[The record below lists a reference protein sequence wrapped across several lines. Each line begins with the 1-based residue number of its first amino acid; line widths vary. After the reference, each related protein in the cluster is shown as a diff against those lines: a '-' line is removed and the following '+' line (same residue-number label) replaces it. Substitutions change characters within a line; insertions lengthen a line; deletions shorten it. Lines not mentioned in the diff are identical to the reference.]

1 MSQMRFDG
9 RTVLITGSTDGVGR
23 RVAER
28 LGAIG
33 AHVLVH
39 GRDKS
44 RGKAVAEAVREAGG
58 QATFYQADLSALA
71 EVRRLAD
78 AVRQDHGRLDVLIN
92 NAGLGSGAAR
102 TRQTSVDGHELL
114 FAVNYLAG
122 FLLTA
127 LLLPLLRVAAPARIV
142 NVASAGQERIDFG
155 DVMLTRNYSSGR
167 AYRQSKLA
175 QILFTMDLAE
185 TLRGTGVTVTCLH
198 PSTFMDTTMVRQG
211 GTTPVSTVDEGAD
224 AILKLAVSPEMKGR
238 TGLYFNVL
246 RETRADAQ
254 AYDAEA
260 RAKLRE
266 LSFRLTGAP
275 EHSASRPARRDQ
287 A

>member
-1 MSQMRFDG
+1 MRLDG
-9 RTVLITGSTDGVGR
+9 KIVLITGSTDGVGR

-28 LGAIG
+28 LGAMG

-39 GRDKS
+39 GRNRA
-44 RGKAVAEAVREAGG
+44 RGEALVDELRKAGG
-58 QATFYQADLSALA
+58 QAAFYQADFSSLA
-71 EVRRLAD
+71 EVRGLAG
-78 AVRQDHGRLDVLIN
+78 AVRKDHGRLDVLIN

-102 TRQTSVDGHELL
+102 TRQTSADGHELL
-114 FAVNYLAG
+114 FSVNYLAG

-127 LLLPLLRVAAPARIV
+127 LLLPLMRAAAPARIV

-155 DVMLTRNYSSGR
+155 DVMLTRNYSGGR

-185 TLRGTGVTVTCLH
+185 ALKETGITVTCLH
-198 PSTFMDTTMVRQG
+198 PSTFMNTTMVRQA
-211 GTTPVSTVDEGAD
+211 GTTPLSTVDDGAD
-224 AILKLAVSPEMKGR
+224 AILNLAIAPETEGR

-246 RETRADAQ
+246 REARADSQ

-266 LSFRLTGAP
+266 LSLELTGAP
-275 EHSASRPARRDQ
+275 EPAPSRPARGQ
-287 A
+287 V

>member
-1 MSQMRFDG
+1 MRLDG
-9 RTVLITGSTDGVGR
+9 KIVLITGSTDGVGR

-28 LGAIG
+28 LGAMG

-39 GRDKS
+39 GRDQD
-44 RGKAVAEAVREAGG
+44 RGQAVAEAVRKAGG
-58 QATFYQADLSALA
+58 QATFYQADFSSLD
-71 EVRRLAD
+71 EVRRLAG
-78 AVRQDHGRLDVLIN
+78 AVRKDHGRLDVLIN

-102 TRQTSVDGHELL
+102 TRQASADGHELL

-127 LLLPLLRVAAPARIV
+127 LLLPLLRAAAPSRIV
-142 NVASAGQERIDFG
+142 NVASAGQEGIDFG
-155 DVMLTRNYSSGR
+155 DVMLTRNHSGGR

-185 TLRGTGVTVTCLH
+185 ALKETGITVTCLH
-198 PSTFMDTTMVRQG
+198 PSTFMNTTMVRQA
-211 GTTPVSTVDEGAD
+211 GTTPLSTVDDGAD
-224 AILKLAVSPEMKGR
+224 AILNLAIAPEMEGR

-246 RETRADAQ
+246 REARADSQ

-266 LSFRLTGAP
+266 LGLELTGAP
-275 EHSASRPARRDQ
+275 EPAPSRPARGQ
-287 A
+287 V

>member
-1 MSQMRFDG
+1 MRLDG
-9 RTVLITGSTDGVGR
+9 KTVLITGSTDGVGR

-28 LGAIG
+28 LGAMG

-39 GRDKS
+39 GRDQN
-44 RGKAVAEAVREAGG
+44 RGKAAAEVVRKAGG
-58 QATFYQADLSALA
+58 TAAVYQADLSALA

-78 AVRQDHGRLDVLIN
+78 AVCKNHERLDVLIN

-102 TRQTSVDGHELL
+102 IRQTSVDGHELL

-127 LLLPLLRVAAPARIV
+127 LLLPLVRVAAPARIV
-142 NVASAGQERIDFG
+142 NVASAGQEAIDFD
-155 DVMLTRNYSSGR
+155 DVMLTRNYSGGR

-185 TLRGTGVTVTCLH
+185 ALKGSGITVNCLH
-198 PSTFMDTTMVRQG
+198 PSTFMDTTMVRQA
-211 GTTPVSTVDEGAD
+211 GTSPLSSVDDGAD
-224 AILKLAVSPEMKGR
+224 AILKLAASPEMEGR

-246 RETRADAQ
+246 REARVDAQ

-266 LSFRLTGAP
+266 LSLRLTGAP
-275 EHSASRPARRDQ
+275 GHSASRPAHGGQ
-287 A
+287 V

>member
-1 MSQMRFDG
+1 MRFDG
-9 RTVLITGSTDGVGR
+9 RAVLITGSTDGVGR

-28 LGAIG
+28 LGAMG

-39 GRDKS
+39 GRDKN
-44 RGKAVAEAVREAGG
+44 RGKAVAEAIREAGG
-58 QATFYQADLSALA
+58 RATFYQADLSALA
-71 EVRRLAD
+71 EVRQLAD

-102 TRQTSVDGHELL
+102 TRQTSADEHELL

-127 LLLPLLRVAAPARIV
+127 LLLPLLRAAAPARIV

-155 DVMLTRNYSSGR
+155 DVMLTRNYSGGR

-185 TLRGTGVTVTCLH
+185 TLGGSGVAVTCLH

-211 GTTPVSTVDEGAD
+211 GTTPLSTVDDGAE
-224 AILKLAVSPEMKGR
+224 AILKLAVSPEMEGR

-246 RETRADAQ
+246 REARADGQ
-254 AYDAEA
+254 AYDPAA

-266 LSFRLTGAP
+266 LSLKLTGL
-275 EHSASRPARRDQ
+275 PADF
-287 A
+287 AWV